1 MIEFLSEEELARIER
16 AADASMVPRLVEIV
30 RQQQHDL
37 DQLRLSL
44 DVARRDREELRSALL
59 EAQRRLR
66 DGEP

>member
-1 MIEFLSEEELARIER
+1 MSEFLSEEELARIER
-16 AADASMVPRLVEIV
+16 AADPSVVPRLVEIV

-66 DGEP
+66 DGES